1 MTTMFVVIFV
11 EQWLKDSRHVSA
23 ILGIVLSVIS
33 LLFFGPDHFVIPAM
47 MLMLL
52 ALLALRPR
60 LSKVADKGSD
70 VTLDHR
76 NTKPH
81 PVIFALILGLY
92 RIFFHLRI
100 KNFAEII
107 CHTIN
112 FSNFVLGD
120 HSDFCLYFFVFQHYK
135 VTTNFA
141 NHQIYK
147 HL

>member
-1 MTTMFVVIFV
+1 M
-11 EQWLKDSRHVSA
+11 SA

-33 LLFFGPDHFVIPAM
+33 LLLFGPDHFVIPAM

-60 LSKVADKGSD
+60 LAKVADKESD
-70 VTLDHR
+70 V
-76 NTKPH
+76 
-81 PVIFALILGLY
+81 
-92 RIFFHLRI
+92 FFHLRI

-135 VTTNFA
+135 VTINFA

>member
-1 MTTMFVVIFV
+1 
-11 EQWLKDSRHVSA
+11 
-23 ILGIVLSVIS
+23 
-33 LLFFGPDHFVIPAM
+33 M

-60 LSKVADKGSD
+60 LAKVADKESD
-70 VTLDHR
+70 VTL
-76 NTKPH
+76 
-81 PVIFALILGLY
+81 
-92 RIFFHLRI
+92 FFHLRI

-135 VTTNFA
+135 VTINFA